1 MFKSAE
7 DEALIN
13 TISSL
18 SNSNI
23 QTIGPEL
30 IFGKIY
36 DYIGFN
42 RIKEKMFRH
51 MVISRLSFPLSK
63 LKTTDYLHR
72 YQNIDID
79 VNAIYRF
86 LDKLESK
93 YKDEVEQIAFNH
105 TQRMVG
111 GKISVV
117 FYDMTTLHF
126 ESEDEDDLRRTG
138 FSKVGKHTH
147 PQIYLGLMVSCNGF
161 AIGYDIYEGKTYEGN
176 TLIPFIEAMSKKFGI
191 GKPIVVAY
199 YQIRILNI

>member
-63 LKTTDYLHR
+63 LKITDYLHR

-93 YKDEVEQIAFNH
+93 YKYEVEQIAFNH

-161 AIGYDIYEGKTYEGN
+161 AIGYD
-176 TLIPFIEAMSKKFGI
+176 
-191 GKPIVVAY
+191 
-199 YQIRILNI
+199 